1 MASAPP
7 TVFCD
12 VHPASV
18 AGWRCEVCALS
29 LCPRCAASGMKDL
42 PVCAAC
48 GHGVAPILVPRAVVF
63 PFVKTWSATLASVFS
78 LHAALQI
85 LFASLAV
92 QTLLSLG
99 PDWWLVGR
107 AVQLGWI
114 LFLARRMASGF
125 DAFGLPRY
133 SDLGS
138 VWVGPF
144 PRFLAGAGPV
154 LLAAAWLCRLGREAV
169 AASSP
174 WSWLLVVLAVLL
186 LPPALVGASV
196 EGAGTAA
203 TWPWRLLP
211 LARTLGRDLR
221 PLQVAVALAAL
232 GEIVDGAIAPFSS
245 EDMKLDL
252 HILQAFIPRWGT
264 MVVLALLAVL
274 AGALVRARATELG
287 YGDPADDLVPRLQEA
302 PSGRWIP
309 PAPDPEQVAAEKARR
324 YAPIELDDP
333 LEIIRTAVAR
343 RDVDAALAPLRGG
356 HVAPDAVDATVLV
369 ELAQLLAGRGELAQA
384 AQMLRGVAAR
394 PPDAHTPRVLV
405 ILARL
410 CVERLGAVD
419 EGHALYRRVV
429 AEFPDTPAAEFA
441 RAQLP
446 G

>member
-1 MASAPP
+1 MSSAPP

-12 VHPASV
+12 VHPAAL
-18 AGWRCEVCALS
+18 AGWRCEVCSRA
-29 LCPRCAASGMKDL
+29 LCPACAASGLKAL

-48 GHGVAPILVPRAVVF
+48 GHGVATILAPRAVVF
-63 PFVKTWSATLASVFS
+63 PFAKTWSAALASVFT

-85 LFASLAV
+85 LVVSIAV
-92 QTLLSLG
+92 QTFLSLRPG
-99 PDWWLVGR
+99 CWLVGR
-107 AVQLGWI
+107 AVQLGWL
-114 LFLARRMASGF
+114 LFLARRAAVGF

-138 VWVGPF
+138 VWLGPL

-154 LLAAAWLCRLGREAV
+154 LLAAAWLCRFGRVAV
-169 AASSP
+169 EASSP
-174 WSWLLVVLAVLL
+174 WSWLLLGLAVFA

-196 EGAGTAA
+196 EGDGAA
-203 TWPWRLLP
+203 AMWPWRLLP
-211 LARTLGRDLR
+211 LARALGRDLR
-221 PLQVAVALAAL
+221 PLQVAVAMAAL
-232 GEIVDGAIAPFSS
+232 GEIIDGAIAPFSS

-252 HILQAFIPRWGT
+252 HIVQAFVPRWGT
-264 MVVLALLAVL
+264 MMVLAALGVL
-274 AGALVRARATELG
+274 AGALVRTRATELG
-287 YGDPADDLVPRLQEA
+287 HGEPAEDLVPRLQE
-302 PSGRWIP
+302 PPTGRWNP

-333 LEIIRTAVAR
+333 LEVIRAAVAR

-356 HVAPDAVDATVLV
+356 HVAPDAIDTAVLV

-394 PPDAHTPRVLV
+394 PPDAHTPRALV

-419 EGHALYRRVV
+419 EGQALYRRVV
-429 AEFPDTPAAEFA
+429 ADFPSTPAAEFA

-446 G
+446 S

>member
-1 MASAPP
+1 MAPAPT
-7 TVFCD
+7 TVHCD
-12 VHPASV
+12 VHPASI
-18 AGWRCEVCALS
+18 AGWRCEVCARA
-29 LCPRCAASGMKDL
+29 LCRACAASGLEEL

-63 PFVKTWSATLASVFS
+63 PFATTWSAALASVFT

-92 QTLLSLG
+92 QTLLSVG
-99 PDWWLVGR
+99 AGWWLVGR

-114 LFLARRMASGF
+114 LFLARRAAVGF

-138 VWVGPF
+138 VWLGPL

-154 LLAAAWLCRLGREAV
+154 LLAGAWLCRVGREAV
-169 AASSP
+169 AVTNP
-174 WSWLLVVLAVLL
+174 VSWLLAVLAVLL
-186 LPPALVGASV
+186 LPPALVAASV
-196 EGAGTAA
+196 EGEGAA
-203 TWPWRLLP
+203 PAWPWRLLP
-211 LARTLGRDLR
+211 LSRALGRDLR
-221 PLQVAVALAAL
+221 PLQVAVAVAAL
-232 GEIVDGAIAPFSS
+232 GEILGGAIAPFTM
-245 EDMKLDL
+245 DDTKLDL
-252 HILQAFIPRWGT
+252 HIVQAFVPRWGT
-264 MVVLALLAVL
+264 MGVLAALAVL
-274 AGALVRARATELG
+274 AGALVRTRASELG
-287 YGDPADDLVPRLQEA
+287 HGEPAEDLVPRLQEA
-302 PSGRWIP
+302 PSGRWTP
-309 PAPDPEQVAAEKARR
+309 REPDPEVVAAEKARR
-324 YAPIELDDP
+324 FAPIELDDP
-333 LEIIRTAVAR
+333 LEVIRGAVAR
-343 RDVDAALAPLRGG
+343 RDIDAALAPLSGG

-419 EGHALYRRVV
+419 EGQALYRRVV
-429 AEFPDTPAAEFA
+429 ADFPDTPAAEFA

-446 G
+446 A